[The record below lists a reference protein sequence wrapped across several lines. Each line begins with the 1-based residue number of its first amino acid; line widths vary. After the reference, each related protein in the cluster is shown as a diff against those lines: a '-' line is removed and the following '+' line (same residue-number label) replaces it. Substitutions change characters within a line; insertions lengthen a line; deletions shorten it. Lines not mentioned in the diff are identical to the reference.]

1 MYYILESMN
10 KEYPGVNII
19 VNLLGFCIFK
29 SNIISE
35 KRTTLYI
42 IDKLLKV
49 WIIYTMYII

>member
-49 WIIYTMYII
+49 